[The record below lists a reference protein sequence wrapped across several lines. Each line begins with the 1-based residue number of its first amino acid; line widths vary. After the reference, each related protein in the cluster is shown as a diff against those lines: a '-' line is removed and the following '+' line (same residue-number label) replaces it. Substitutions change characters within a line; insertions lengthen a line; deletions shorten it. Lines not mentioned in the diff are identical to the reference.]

1 MCARDIIVITDRLNH
16 RVQCFTI
23 DGQFTATLNIADN
36 QFLRGVFVTADQS
49 VIITTGSG
57 GSDKIVI
64 LKEEM
69 VSYGKPVSIT
79 RQWALPWALMD
90 A

>member
-1 MCARDIIVITDRLNH
+1 MRAHDIIVITDRLNH

-23 DGQFTATLNIADN
+23 DGQFTATLNISDN
-36 QFLRGVFVTADQS
+36 QFPRGVFVTADQS

-57 GSDKIVI
+57 GSDKILI
-64 LKEEM
+64 LKEL

-79 RQWALPWALMD
+79 CQWVLPALMD

>member
-1 MCARDIIVITDRLNH
+1 MVTDRLNH

-23 DGQFTATLNIADN
+23 DGQFTATLNIAD
-36 QFLRGVFVTADQS
+36 RGVFVTADQS

-64 LKEEM
+64 LKEEL

-79 RQWALPWALMD
+79 CQWVLPWALMD